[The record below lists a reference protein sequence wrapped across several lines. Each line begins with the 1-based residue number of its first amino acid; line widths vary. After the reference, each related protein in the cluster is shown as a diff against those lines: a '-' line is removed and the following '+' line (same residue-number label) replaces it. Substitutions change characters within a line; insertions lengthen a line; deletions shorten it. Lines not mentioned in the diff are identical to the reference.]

1 MLTEFEGKV
10 AVVTGAASGI
20 GKAMCERFAQEGMKV
35 VLADVENDALREA
48 GRDLERRFAESG
60 VEVLTVRTDVSQPDQ
75 VSALAEATLD
85 RFGKVHVVC
94 NNAGVFAGGRIW
106 DAIGT
111 DWEWVLGVN
120 VMGVLYGIRAFV
132 PVMLEQNE
140 PAHVV
145 NTCSM
150 AGLINMPLSGVY
162 NVSKHAA
169 LSLTETLYHELQ
181 TVDTPV
187 GVSALCPELIRTGIG
202 RSDRNRPAH
211 LKRGDEE
218 GTPEQEMVEAAIKAS
233 IDAGLDPKAMADRVF
248 EGIRNDTFYL
258 LAEEGGSWDR
268 ACRIRLD
275 DIRERRNPTT
285 GALSGAN

>member
-1 MLTEFEGKV
+1 MTEFEGRV

-20 GKAMCERFAQEGMKV
+20 GKAMCERFAREGMKV

-48 GRDLERRFAESG
+48 GRDIEKLGA
-60 VEVLTVRTDVSQPDQ
+60 EVLTVRTDVSQADDL
-75 VSALAEATLD
+75 SALAEATIE

-94 NNAGVFAGGRIW
+94 NNAGVFAGGRTW

-120 VMGVLYGIRAFV
+120 VYGVLHGVRAFV
-132 PVMLEQNE
+132 PIMLEQNE

-150 AGLINMPLSGVY
+150 AGLINMPLSGAY

-169 LSLTETLYHELQ
+169 LSITETLYHELAGL
-181 TVDTPV
+181 DTPV

-211 LKRGDEE
+211 LKRGGDE

-233 IDAGLDPKAMADRVF
+233 IDTGIPPSAMADRVF
-248 EGIRNDTFYL
+248 EGIKTNTFYL
-258 LAEEGGSWDR
+258 LAEEGTNWDA
-268 ACRIRLD
+268 ACRTRLD
-275 DIRERRNPTT
+275 DIRLRRNPTT
-285 GALSGAN
+285 NAFAGEN

>member
-20 GKAMCERFAQEGMKV
+20 GKAMCERFAGEGMKV

-48 GRDLERRFAESG
+48 GRDIERHG
-60 VEVLTVRTDVSQPDQ
+60 VEVLTVRTDVAQPDQ

-85 RFGKVHVVC
+85 RFSKVHVVC

-120 VMGVLYGIRAFV
+120 VMGVLHGIRAFV
-132 PVMLEQNE
+132 PTMLEQNE

-202 RSDRNRPAH
+202 RSERNRPAH
-211 LKRGDEE
+211 LKRGDDE

-233 IDAGLDPKAMADRVF
+233 IDTGLDPKAMADRVF

-268 ACRIRLD
+268 ACQIRLD

>member
-20 GKAMCERFAQEGMKV
+20 GKAMCTRLAQEGMNV

-48 GRDLERRFAESG
+48 GRDIEKHG
-60 VEVLTVRTDVSQPDQ
+60 VEVLTVRTDVAQPDQ
-75 VSALAEATLD
+75 VSALAEATID

-94 NNAGVFAGGRIW
+94 NNAGVFAGGRTW

-120 VMGVLYGIRAFV
+120 VMGVLHGIRAFV
-132 PVMLEQNE
+132 PILLEQNE
-140 PAHVV
+140 PGHVV

-181 TVDTPV
+181 TVETPV

-202 RSDRNRPAH
+202 RSERNRPAH
-211 LKRGDEE
+211 LKRGDDE
-218 GTPEQEMVEAAIKAS
+218 GNVEQEMVEAAIKAS
-233 IDAGLDPKAMADRVF
+233 VDTGLDPSAMAERVL
-248 EGIRNDTFYL
+248 EGIKTDTFYL

-268 ACRIRLD
+268 ACQTRLD

>member
-20 GKAMCERFAQEGMKV
+20 GKAMCERFAREGMKV

-48 GRDLERRFAESG
+48 GRDIEKLGA
-60 VEVLTVRTDVSQPDQ
+60 EVLTVQTDVSQSDA
-75 VSALAEATLD
+75 VSGLAEATLE

-94 NNAGVFAGGRIW
+94 NNAGVFAGGRTW
-106 DAIGT
+106 EAIGT
-111 DWEWVLGVN
+111 DWEWVIGVN
-120 VMGVLYGIRAFV
+120 VYGVLHGVRAFV

-150 AGLINMPLSGVY
+150 AGLINTPLSGAY

-169 LSLTETLYHELQ
+169 LSITETLYHELAGL
-181 TVDTPV
+181 DTPV

-211 LKRGDEE
+211 LKRPE
-218 GTPEQEMVEAAIKAS
+218 GEGSEAQTMVEGAIRAS
-233 IDAGLDPKAMADRVF
+233 IDTGIDPSVMADRVF
-248 EGIRNDTFYL
+248 EGIRTDTFYL
-258 LAEEGGSWDR
+258 LAEEGTSWDQ
-268 ACRIRLD
+268 ACRTRLD
-275 DIRERRNPTT
+275 DIRARRNPTT
-285 GALSGAN
+285 NAVTGAN

>member
-20 GKAMCERFAQEGMKV
+20 GKAMCERFAREGMKV

-48 GRDLERRFAESG
+48 GRDIERHG
-60 VEVLTVRTDVSQPDQ
+60 VEVLTVRTDVAQPDQ

-120 VMGVLYGIRAFV
+120 VMGVLHGIRAFV
-132 PVMLEQNE
+132 PTMLEQNE

-181 TVDTPV
+181 TVETPV

-202 RSDRNRPAH
+202 RSERNRPAH
-211 LKRGDEE
+211 LKRGDDE

-233 IDAGLDPKAMADRVF
+233 IDTGLDPKAMADRVF

-268 ACRIRLD
+268 ACQIRLD

>member
-20 GKAMCERFAQEGMKV
+20 GKAMCVRFAQAGMKV

-48 GRDLERRFAESG
+48 GRDIEKLG
-60 VEVLTVRTDVSQPDQ
+60 VEALTFRTDVSQPDQ
-75 VSALAEATLD
+75 VSALAEATLE

-94 NNAGVFAGGRIW
+94 NNAGVFAGGRTW

-111 DWEWVLGVN
+111 DWEWVIGVN
-120 VMGVLYGIRAFV
+120 VYGVLHGIRAFV
-132 PVMLEQNE
+132 PIMLEQNE

-169 LSLTETLYHELQ
+169 LSLTETLYHELAS
-181 TVDTPV
+181 VGGPV
-187 GVSALCPELIRTGIG
+187 GCSALCPELIRTGIG

-211 LKRGDEE
+211 LKRPEHE
-218 GTPEQEMVEAAIKAS
+218 GTPEQELVEAAIQSS
-233 IDAGLDPKAMADRVF
+233 IDTGLDPSAMAERVF
-248 EGIRNDTFYL
+248 EGIRTDTFYL
-258 LAEEGGSWDR
+258 MAEEGGSWDA
-268 ACRIRLD
+268 ACKIRLD

-285 GALSGAN
+285 NALSGAN

>member
-1 MLTEFEGKV
+1 MLTEFEGRV

-20 GKAMCERFAQEGMKV
+20 GKAMCVRFAQEGMNV

-48 GRDLERRFAESG
+48 GREIEGLG

-75 VSALAEATLD
+75 VSALAESTLD

-94 NNAGVFAGGRIW
+94 NNAGVFAGGRTW
-106 DAIGT
+106 EAIGT

-120 VMGVLYGIRAFV
+120 VYGVLHGVRAFV
-132 PVMLEQNE
+132 PILLEQNE

-150 AGLINMPLSGVY
+150 AGLINMPLSGAY

-169 LSLTETLYHELQ
+169 LSLTETLYHELKS
-181 TVDTPV
+181 VGGPV
-187 GVSALCPELIRTGIG
+187 GCSALCPELIRTGIG
-202 RSDRNRPAH
+202 RSERNRPAH
-211 LKRGDEE
+211 LKRPDEQE
-218 GTPEQEMVEAAIKAS
+218 TPEQELVEAAIQSS
-233 IDAGLDPKAMADRVF
+233 IDTGLDPSEMAARVV
-248 EGIRNDTFYL
+248 EGIRSDTFYL

-268 ACRIRLD
+268 ACQVRLD
-275 DIRERRNPTT
+275 DIRARRNPTSNT
-285 GALSGAN
+285 LSGAN

>member
-20 GKAMCERFAQEGMKV
+20 GKAMCTRLAQEGMNV

-48 GRDLERRFAESG
+48 GRDIEKHG
-60 VEVLTVRTDVSQPDQ
+60 VEVLTVRTDVAQPDQ
-75 VSALAEATLD
+75 VSALAEATID

-94 NNAGVFAGGRIW
+94 NNAGVFAGGRTW

-120 VMGVLYGIRAFV
+120 VMGVLHGIRAFV
-132 PVMLEQNE
+132 PILLEQNE
-140 PAHVV
+140 PGHVV

-181 TVDTPV
+181 TVETPV

-202 RSDRNRPAH
+202 RSERNRPAH
-211 LKRGDEE
+211 LKRGDDE
-218 GTPEQEMVEAAIKAS
+218 GNVEQEMVEAAIKAS
-233 IDAGLDPKAMADRVF
+233 VDTGLDPSAMAERVL
-248 EGIRNDTFYL
+248 EGIKTDTFYL

-268 ACRIRLD
+268 ACQTQLD
-275 DIRERRNPTT
+275 DIRERRTPTT

>member
-1 MLTEFEGKV
+1 VLTEFEGKV

-20 GKAMCERFAQEGMKV
+20 GKAMCERFAGEGMKV

-48 GRDLERRFAESG
+48 GRDIERHG
-60 VEVLTVRTDVSQPDQ
+60 VEVLTVRTDVAQPDQ

-85 RFGKVHVVC
+85 RFSKVHVVC

-120 VMGVLYGIRAFV
+120 VMGVLHGIRAFV
-132 PVMLEQNE
+132 PTMLEQNE

-202 RSDRNRPAH
+202 RSERNRPAH
-211 LKRGDEE
+211 LKRGDDE

-233 IDAGLDPKAMADRVF
+233 IDTGLDPKAMADRVF

-268 ACRIRLD
+268 ACQIRLD

>member
-20 GKAMCERFAQEGMKV
+20 GKAMCTRFAQGGMNV

-48 GRDLERRFAESG
+48 GRDIEKHG
-60 VEVLTVRTDVSQPDQ
+60 VEVLTVRTDVAQPDQ
-75 VSALAEATLD
+75 VSALAESTID

-94 NNAGVFAGGRIW
+94 NNAGVFAGGRTW

-120 VMGVLYGIRAFV
+120 VMGVLHGIRAFV
-132 PVMLEQNE
+132 PILLEQNE
-140 PAHVV
+140 PGHVV

-181 TVDTPV
+181 TVETPV

-202 RSDRNRPAH
+202 RSERNRPAH
-211 LKRGDEE
+211 LKRGDDE
-218 GTPEQEMVEAAIKAS
+218 GNVEQEMVEAAIKAS
-233 IDAGLDPKAMADRVF
+233 VDTGLDPSAMAERVL
-248 EGIRNDTFYL
+248 EGIKTDTFYL

-268 ACRIRLD
+268 ACQTRLD